1 MLYYR
6 FVINLPGPN
15 FVKGFLKRHKNLTVR
30 QVNLIK
36 RGRVAV
42 SHEIVNAFFD
52 NFYKVTA
59 GVPPENIHNYDE
71 TNLQENPGGKKGIF
85 KRGSKYP
92 EEVGD
97 YSKSVLSFMFCESA
111 AGEFLPPY
119 LVYKA
124 HNHYKCWMEGGPK
137 GARYNSSPST
147 AGLTCPSVRTGFS
160 RPTCLLPTACLA
172 KKC

>member
-1 MLYYR
+1 MLLYYR
-6 FVINLPGPN
+6 FVINLPGPD

-36 RGRVAV
+36 RGRAAV

-52 NFYKVTA
+52 NFYKMAA

-71 TNLQENPGGKKGIF
+71 TNLKENPGGKKGIV

-97 YSKSVLSFMFCESA
+97 YSKSAVFCYVLRVCSWGVPPPLS
-111 AGEFLPPY
+111 GLQGSQPLPV
-119 LVYKA
+119 LD
-124 HNHYKCWMEGGPK
+124 GRGTK
-137 GARYNSSPST
+137 GSEI
-147 AGLTCPSVRTGFS
+147 
-160 RPTCLLPTACLA
+160 
-172 KKC
+172 